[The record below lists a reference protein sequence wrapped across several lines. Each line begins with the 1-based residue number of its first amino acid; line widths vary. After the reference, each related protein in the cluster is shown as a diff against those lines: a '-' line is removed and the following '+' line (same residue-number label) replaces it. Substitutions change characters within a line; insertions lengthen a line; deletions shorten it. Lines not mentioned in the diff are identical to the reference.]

1 MLHKSF
7 FWVVISQCMVLIR
20 RQKMDDGHAQPFT
33 QQVQTNTDQA
43 ESEDDTFKPTLHFDD
58 ARYLRKRKV
67 HMDSMFESAADS

>member
-7 FWVVISQCMVLIR
+7 FWVVISQFVFLIH
-20 RQKMDDGHAQPFT
+20 RQKMDDGHAQPIA